1 MSPQSALPSPSTLLP
16 LPAALD
22 TRSFFKLHWTC
33 FKVLGVIAPTS
44 NAYYLGYSL
53 LLHLLV
59 TICYPLHLALALFKS
74 CNASVNIENLA
85 VCVTCVAC
93 SMKFVIYAMKMGRI
107 RELESIIGTLDAR
120 CSSPH
125 ERSYFIQL
133 RKDMRHITIG
143 FLSIYAIVGVTAE
156 LMFIFRNEHNL
167 LYPAW
172 FPFDWR
178 ANELKFYAAHLYQIV
193 GISYQLLQNFVND
206 CLPTMALAVLSAHIK
221 LLGIRVSQIG
231 YAEQNL
237 DANEEE
243 LLRCIKDQEQLYNML
258 NTIQGIISLPMFL
271 QFTLT
276 AFNICLAMAALFFF
290 ADAPFARL
298 YYLAY
303 FLAMPL
309 EIFPTCYYG
318 TYFQLLFDKLHIEMY
333 SSNWVEQTQKF
344 RKHMIL
350 FCERSLKQH
359 TVMAGG
365 IVRVHLD
372 TFVSTCKGAYSLLAV
387 IMKMNE

>member
-1 MSPQSALPSPSTLLP
+1 MSVHSPLPSPLVLP

-33 FKVLGVIAPTS
+33 FKVLGIIAPTS
-44 NAYYLGYSL
+44 NAYYFGYSV

-59 TICYPLHLALALFKS
+59 TFCYPLHLAMALFS
-74 CNASVNIENLA
+74 NTNASANIQNLA

-93 SMKFVIYAMKMGRI
+93 SMKFIIYATKMERL
-107 RELESIIGTLDAR
+107 RELEAIMAALDER
-120 CSSPH
+120 VNSSR
-125 ERSYFIQL
+125 ERRYLAQL
-133 RKDMRHITIG
+133 RKEIRHIIVG
-143 FLSIYAIVGVTAE
+143 FLSIYTLVGVTAE
-156 LMFIFRNEHNL
+156 LRFIFRNEHNL

-178 ANELKFYAAHLYQIV
+178 ASDLKFYAAHLYQIV
-193 GISYQLLQNFVND
+193 GISFQLLQNFVND
-206 CLPTMALAVLSAHIK
+206 CFPTMTLVLLSAHIK

-231 YAEQNL
+231 YANRSL
-237 DANEEE
+237 DENEEE
-243 LLRCIKDQEQLYNML
+243 LFRCIKDQEQLYNML
-258 NTIQGIISLPMFL
+258 NVIQNIISLPMFL
-271 QFTLT
+271 QFTVT

-290 ADAPFARL
+290 VDAPFDRL
-298 YYLAY
+298 YYFTY
-303 FLAMPL
+303 FLSMPL
-309 EIFPTCYYG
+309 QIFPTCYYG
-318 TYFQLLFDKLHIEMY
+318 TDFQLLFEKLHIEMY

-359 TVMAGG
+359 TAMAGG
-365 IVRVHLD
+365 IVRIHLD